1 MTAADLLTVG
11 FFDQWARALLSRVEA
26 LPTAAPVAPAEVVL
40 YSIAKL
46 AAVCDVDVATVRR
59 WLGGRDRQGHR
70 TGGKDGRDG
79 QRIYLQAYY
88 FTSEARIPWPALL
101 AYERGEAFDLA
112 TLPAPVLAAP
122 DVVLPAAPPRPE
134 PPDDAQALRLAS

>member
-11 FFDQWARALLSRVEA
+11 FFDQWARALLARVEA
-26 LPTAAPVAPAEVVL
+26 RPAATAAPSEVVL

-59 WLGGRDRQGHR
+59 WLKTGKTGRS
-70 TGGKDGRDG
+70 G
-79 QRIYLQAYY
+79 QPITLQAYY

-101 AYERGEAFDLA
+101 AYERGEAFDLS
-112 TLPAPVLAAP
+112 TLPAPVLSAP
-122 DVVLPAAPPRPE
+122 EEVRPAVPPRPE
-134 PPDDAQALRLAS
+134 PAADAENLRLAS

>member
-11 FFDQWARALLSRVEA
+11 LADQWFRAILARVEA
-26 LPTAAPVAPAEVVL
+26 LPTAATATPATEVVL

-59 WLGGRDRQGHR
+59 WLK
-70 TGGKDGRDG
+70 TGKRG
-79 QRIYLQAYY
+79 QKGQHIKLQAFY

-101 AYERGEAFDLA
+101 AYERGEPFDLA
-112 TLPAPVLAAP
+112 ALPAPVLAAP
-122 DVVLPAAPPRPE
+122 EAVLPAAPPRPE
-134 PPDDAQALRLAS
+134 PDNPSPLRLAS

>member
-11 FFDQWARALLSRVEA
+11 FFDQWARALLARVEA
-26 LPTAAPVAPAEVVL
+26 LPTATPAAPAEVVL

-59 WLGGRDRQGHR
+59 WLK
-70 TGGKDGRDG
+70 TGKTGKKGKL
-79 QRIYLQAYY
+79 ITLQAYY

-112 TLPAPVLAAP
+112 TLPAPRLAAP
-122 DVVLPAAPPRPE
+122 EAVLPAVPGRPDPEGAAPPPGSTT
-134 PPDDAQALRLAS
+134 PQLRVA

>member
-11 FFDQWARALLSRVEA
+11 LADQWFRAILARLEA
-26 LPTAAPVAPAEVVL
+26 APTAGAAAPAGEVVL

-59 WLGGRDRQGHR
+59 WLKV
-70 TGGKDGRDG
+70 GKRGKKG
-79 QRIYLQAYY
+79 QPIRLQAYY

-112 TLPAPVLAAP
+112 TLPAPLLAAP
-122 DVVLPAAPPRPE
+122 EAVLPAVPRRPDPIGPAGPE
-134 PPDDAQALRLAS
+134 PQLRVA

>member
-11 FFDQWARALLSRVEA
+11 LFDQWARALLSRVEA
-26 LPTAAPVAPAEVVL
+26 LPGAAAPADRGEVVL

-59 WLGGRDRQGHR
+59 WLKTGKRGRA
-70 TGGKDGRDG
+70 G
-79 QRIYLQAYY
+79 QPIKLQAYY

-112 TLPAPVLAAP
+112 SLPAPVLAAP
-122 DVVLPAAPPRPE
+122 EAVRPAAPPRPG
-134 PPDDAQALRLAS
+134 PDDDPTALRLAS